1 MNITPIRNLSMSVQQ
16 NKDNYYDNDYNDNGN
31 DYNDKDN
38 IMTMITMIKINIMT
52 MITMIMTRINSQ
64 GVQCDPEQNLGGKRP
79 PLHLPSV
86 PGQSLKN

>member
-1 MNITPIRNLSMSVQQ
+1 MITMIMAMITMI
-16 NKDNYYDNDYNDNGN
+16 KIT
-31 DYNDKDN
+31 
-38 IMTMITMIKINIMT
+38 IMTIITMIKINIMT

-64 GVQCDPEQNLGGKRP
+64 GVQCDSEQNLGGKRP